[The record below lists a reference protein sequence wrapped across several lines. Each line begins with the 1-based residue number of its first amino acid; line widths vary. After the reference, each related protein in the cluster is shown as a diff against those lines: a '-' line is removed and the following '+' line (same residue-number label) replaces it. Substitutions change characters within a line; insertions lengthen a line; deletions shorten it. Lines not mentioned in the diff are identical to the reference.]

1 MDFERANNWYIE
13 TESAIS
19 QVVIGQ
25 CIMSSVNIALKLQ
38 EKQGIH
44 LAPPL
49 LISTA
54 LKYSLVCFGRNRK
67 SDNLSPSFCG
77 LHAMN
82 QANMDGP
89 YMDGWMDWSSQL

>member
-1 MDFERANNWYIE
+1 MDLKGLIIGILKQ
-13 TESAIS
+13 SAIS
-19 QVVIGQ
+19 QKVVIGQ

-38 EKQGIH
+38 EKQGIP

-54 LKYSLVCFGRNRK
+54 LKYSLMCFGCNRK
-67 SDNLSPSFCG
+67 SDDPSLSFYG
-77 LHAMN
+77 LHTMN

-89 YMDGWMDWSSQL
+89 YTVQSEIFKT